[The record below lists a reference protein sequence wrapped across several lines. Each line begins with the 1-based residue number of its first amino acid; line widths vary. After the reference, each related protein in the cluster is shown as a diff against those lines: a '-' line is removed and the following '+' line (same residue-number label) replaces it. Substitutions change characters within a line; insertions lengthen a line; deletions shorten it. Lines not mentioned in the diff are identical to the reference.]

1 MAQSMVCAPTAV
13 FHSPMIFI
21 GAIGVIA
28 SLNAEQYKFFLRVQ
42 QNLAKVIRGIGGFD
56 HAQWRSFSNERKTV
70 ESRGFLDGDLIE
82 SLLDLKR
89 ESVEEVA
96 KGLEVTAEELIRRV
110 EELSRIH

>member
-1 MAQSMVCAPTAV
+1 M
-13 FHSPMIFI
+13 
-21 GAIGVIA
+21 IA
-28 SLNAEQYKFFLRVQ
+28 SLSADQYKFFLRVQ

-56 HAQWRSFSNERKTV
+56 HGHWRSFSNERRTV
-70 ESRGFLDGDLIE
+70 EARGFLDGDLIE

-96 KGLEVTAEELIRRV
+96 KGLDISAEELIRRV